1 MNATLQCLAD
11 IKKISEYF
19 INLRKDKKF
28 TDNNKYKL
36 SKEYSSIL
44 NRLYFSEEN
53 KKYIAPYEFRKI
65 IAEMNPYFRFGD
77 FMHPKKI
84 LIFLSEHLHSELNKT
99 EETNLSIIMPD
110 NINTTNQ
117 QQVFQCFTGEFK
129 KKYNS
134 IISKYF
140 YGTSTSMTLCHRCN
154 KFKYSFQFFSFII
167 FPLL

>member
-53 KKYIAPYEFRKI
+53 KGYITPYEFRKI
-65 IAEMNPYFRFGD
+65 IAEMNPYFRFGE
-77 FMHPKKI
+77 FMPPKDI
-84 LIFLSEHLHSELNKT
+84 LIFLIEHLNSELNKT

-117 QQVFQCFTGEFK
+117 QYKSAT
-129 KKYNS
+129 S
-134 IISKYF
+134 ISMF
-140 YGTSTSMTLCHRCN
+140 YRR
-154 KFKYSFQFFSFII
+154 I
-167 FPLL
+167 